1 MNNWFLITSA
11 LNIQHG
17 VFDEEKRF
25 QQTLVTIA
33 SIRKRCENSKIVLIE
48 ASPKELTPEQ
58 SNVFENTCDI
68 VMDLSNTELVQFA
81 HKTQDIET
89 LKYPCELF
97 QLASFMNQQN
107 VIQEQDRVYKISGR
121 YYLNSNFNSAIH
133 SSAKN
138 KIVMGHKGKA
148 YQFYDVKSGSQM
160 PAITDYNY
168 KTRLYSF
175 CGSLADYMKNK
186 YQEMF
191 DFILPFYDTG
201 GFTDIEHITYK
212 FLDHD
217 KVIEMEP
224 LGVSGVFANGRDG
237 SQEVRD

>member
-11 LNIQHG
+11 INVQHG
-17 VFDEEKRF
+17 VFDEQKRF

-33 SIRKRCENSKIVLIE
+33 SIRKYCNNSKIVLIE
-48 ASPKELTPEQ
+48 GSPNVLTADQ

-68 VMDLSNTELVQFA
+68 VMDLSQDQLIQFA
-81 HKTQDIET
+81 HQTQDIET
-89 LKYPCELF
+89 LKHPCELY
-97 QLASFMNQQN
+97 LLGSFMKNQN
-107 VIQEQDRVYKISGR
+107 VIQENDRIYKISGR
-121 YYLNSNFNSAIH
+121 YYLNSKFNSDLHTA
-133 SSAKN
+133 AKG
-138 KIVMGHKGKA
+138 KIIVGHKEKSYA
-148 YQFYDVKSGSQM
+148 YYDIKTGDQM

-175 CGSLADYMKNK
+175 CGSLSEYMKNK

-201 GFTDIEHITYK
+201 GFTDVEHMMYK

-217 KVIEMEP
+217 KIIEMEP
-224 LGVSGVFANGRDG
+224 LGVSGIFANGRDG
-237 SQEVRD
+237 DNEVSD